1 MKNTPS
7 ITTTLMLAVAMMT
20 TAWKVAAQSSI
31 SPQSEMTI
39 SGTSTLHN
47 WTCNVT
53 TIKGSVT
60 VDEKILKKGEFK
72 KGDKIAAVS
81 VRVPVTSIKS
91 ERGETMEQKMYNAL
105 KYEAHPDITFSLT
118 DNQVTTGGK
127 ASFALEAKGNLTIAG
142 KTNAITLPVSGS
154 RSGDGALAFAG
165 SYKLNMKDYEME
177 PPTAMFGQ
185 IVTGEE
191 VEIAFKIIVENK

>member
-1 MKNTPS
+1 MKRTHP
-7 ITTTLMLAVAMMT
+7 ILLAVAFL
-20 TAWKVAAQSSI
+20 AIFSHSYGQNSDLKVSKS
-31 SPQSEMTI
+31 SEMSI
-39 SGTSTLHN
+39 SGTSTLHS

-53 TIKGSVT
+53 DVSGTVK

-81 VRVPVTSIKS
+81 ITVPVLSIKS

-105 KYEAHPDITFSLT
+105 KYEENPNITFSLT
-118 DNQVTTGGK
+118 DNQITSPGK
-127 ASFALEAKGNLTIAG
+127 ETFAVEAKGNLTIAG
-142 KTNAITLPVSGS
+142 KTKAIALPVAGKRDASGKYS
-154 RSGDGALAFAG
+154 FEG
-165 SYKLNMKDYEME
+165 SYKLNMKDYDME

-191 VEIAFKIIVENK
+191 VEISFKLIVED